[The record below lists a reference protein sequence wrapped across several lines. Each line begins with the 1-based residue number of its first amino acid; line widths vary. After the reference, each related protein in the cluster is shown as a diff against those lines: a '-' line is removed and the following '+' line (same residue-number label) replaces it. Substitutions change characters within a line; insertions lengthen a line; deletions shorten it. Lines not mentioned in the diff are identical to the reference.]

1 MIEPFVHI
9 TGVASSVV
17 LSIATK
23 DLSVKQPINLAYPL
37 PSDPPTSHPLTQVLD
52 QLPHCWLFLWMT
64 LLPLLLTYI
73 PIPSKESVF
82 YYMTTLKKKDI
93 CDEISF

>member
-23 DLSVKQPINLAYPL
+23 DLSVKQSINLAYP
-37 PSDPPTSHPLTQVLD
+37 PAFTSPLTQVLD

-82 YYMTTLKKKDI
+82 YYMTTLKKRYM
-93 CDEISF
+93 

>member
-23 DLSVKQPINLAYPL
+23 DLSVKQPINLAYP
-37 PSDPPTSHPLTQVLD
+37 PAFTSPPPPYPGAGPAAALLAVSMDDTATTTTYLYTNTVQGICVLLYD
-52 QLPHCWLFLWMT
+52 NV
-64 LLPLLLTYI
+64 
-73 PIPSKESVF
+73 E
-82 YYMTTLKKKDI
+82 KKKDI

>member
-23 DLSVKQPINLAYPL
+23 DLSVKQPINLAYPPCLHL
-37 PSDPPTSHPLTQVLD
+37 PPPYAGAGPAAALLAVSMDDTATTTTYLYTNTVQGICVLLYD
-52 QLPHCWLFLWMT
+52 NVE
-64 LLPLLLTYI
+64 
-73 PIPSKESVF
+73 KKR
-82 YYMTTLKKKDI
+82 YM
-93 CDEISF
+93 

>member
-37 PSDPPTSHPLTQVLD
+37 PSPTPRYAGAG
-52 QLPHCWLFLWMT
+52 PAAA
-64 LLPLLLTYI
+64 LLA
-73 PIPSKESVF
+73 VF
-82 YYMTTLKKKDI
+82 YG
-93 CDEISF
+93 